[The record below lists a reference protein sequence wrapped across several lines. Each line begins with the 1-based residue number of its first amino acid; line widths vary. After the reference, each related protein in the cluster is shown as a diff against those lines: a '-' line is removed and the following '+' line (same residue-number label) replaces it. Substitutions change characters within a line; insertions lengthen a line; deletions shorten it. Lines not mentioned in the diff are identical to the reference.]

1 MRVLLH
7 IFLNITCYIMIF
19 LEDITHKNIYT
30 YRACN
35 FIFYLSYYYARPCQ
49 RKDTGMVIR
58 NYSYQSGSYTVI
70 FKIPEARYVR
80 GLI

>member
-1 MRVLLH
+1 M
-7 IFLNITCYIMIF
+7 
-19 LEDITHKNIYT
+19 

-70 FKIPEARYVR
+70 FKIPEARYV
-80 GLI
+80 